1 MHWLKWQWVLC
12 WILRNKDESCD
23 KMVFEREGNELG
35 FGFVSCKVYMGHWG
49 TDGLRMDFSSF
60 PDKLLGF
67 SDSLLFWT
75 AFFYGVNRIFVFTV
89 SVISYE
95 HVSLWISFLPL
106 LLYSV
111 SETWL
116 NSKSWCP
123 LIFVMPP
130 EAHSFFCMKLSFT
143 SVHLLIKVGLLSS
156 QKLGFW
162 GVPEWLNGVPGWL
175 SR

>member
-1 MHWLKWQWVLC
+1 MNHEIKWSLKGKGINLVLVLLAVKYIWATEAQMALE
-12 WILRNKDESCD
+12 WIFPL
-23 KMVFEREGNELG
+23 L
-35 FGFVSCKVYMGHWG
+35 
-49 TDGLRMDFSSF
+49 

-67 SDSLLFWT
+67 ADSLLFWT
-75 AFFYGVNRIFVFTV
+75 AFFYSVNRIFVYAV

-95 HVSLWISFLPL
+95 HVSVWISFLPL

-123 LIFVMPP
+123 LIFVMSP

-143 SVHLLIKVGLLSS
+143 SVDLLIKVGPLSS

-162 GVPEWLNGVPGWL
+162 GVPEWLSGVPGWL